1 MFGKIKHLIFVL
13 LVIIA
18 GSNSPAYALQ
28 TIQAGE
34 YSISFKGGDFD
45 KSIMKGNLTG
55 VTFYQHQKKVAS
67 AKSVYFDHNLKN
79 ANFDVGDGITE
90 AKIKLSFEKLA
101 WLIEEGVKINV
112 DKGILKFSINYNNRR
127 ITGGQFSMS
136 SKNLNFQGDL
146 PIQSNDQAPK
156 LNKIKGN
163 VGIVN
168 INASI
173 YPDRLHLQDM
183 QLDDLK
189 LDWMTGGFGA
199 SLKNMSLNDVVV
211 GLEKFEYN
219 PLKNSQSI
227 TQLFGVAV
235 NTDINEWRMEDFKI
249 TFGKGFQN
257 KIDVVSIS
265 NWAVNNCWG
274 YSLLTRE
281 VPSHVCSGSFNNIS
295 INKRSIEQLFP
306 EFAEALSQNGVN
318 NLKLD
323 VATETSIKNVE
334 DSYDIQYINTA
345 KVENFGAFK
354 LKSNV
359 STNQRLFAEMVALE
373 KRLPSGEDNQTI
385 YLNKLLPYL
394 DMSFLH
400 EWNVTIKDDGLLDI
414 AHSFI
419 KNKSPAFSQMSRYQ
433 LSVEVEKMITE
444 ALKGQPGLSDM
455 LNPSISRFINGA
467 GEISLTINPQGE
479 MSVYER
485 VKLISDFDDFI
496 AMFNVKLVN

>member
-18 GSNSPAYALQ
+18 SSNSPAYALQ

-112 DKGILKFSINYNNRR
+112 DKGSLKFSINYNNRR

-163 VGIVN
+163 VGTVN

-173 YPDRLHLQDM
+173 YSDSLHLQDM
-183 QLDDLK
+183 QLNDLK

-199 SLKNMSLNDVVV
+199 SLKNMSLNDIVV

-219 PLKNSQSI
+219 PPKNSQSI
-227 TQLFGVAV
+227 LKLFGVPVAS
-235 NTDINEWRMEDFKI
+235 DINESRIEDFKI
-249 TFGKGFQN
+249 TFGKGLQN
-257 KIDVVSIS
+257 KIDVVSIPNS
-265 NWAVNNCWG
+265 AINNCWG

-281 VPSHVCSGSFNNIS
+281 VPSHVCSSSLNNVS
-295 INKRSIEQLFP
+295 INKKAIEQLFP
-306 EFAEALSQNGVN
+306 EFAETLSQNGVSN
-318 NLKLD
+318 ITLD
-323 VATETSIKNVE
+323 AASKTSIENVKNR
-334 DSYDIQYINTA
+334 YDITHMSKM
-345 KVENFGAFK
+345 KVDNFGTLEFK
-354 LKSNV
+354 SSV
-359 STNQRLFAEMVALE
+359 STNQKLFLEMVALE
-373 KRLPSGEDNQTI
+373 KSLPSMEGSQTI
-385 YLNKLLPYL
+385 YAKELLNLL
-394 DMSFLH
+394 DMTFLH
-400 EWNVTIKDDGLLDI
+400 EWNVTIKDDGLLGI
-414 AHSFI
+414 AHSYI

-433 LSVEVEKMITE
+433 LSVEAEKMITE
-444 ALKGQPGLSDM
+444 ALQGQPGASDL
-455 LNPSISRFINGA
+455 LNPPISRFINSA
-467 GEISLTINPQGE
+467 GKISLTIYPQGE

-496 AMFNVKLVN
+496 AMFNVRLVN